1 MRGTVSGIFPTSISA
16 GLTLDRTTTQTAY
29 PAPAWT
35 LSAVLRGPSQINL
48 TSEPADVSHR
58 FLVAASETGEW
69 SPGDYWYSVRATDGT
84 TVVEVE
90 AGQITI
96 KPDLASISATHDGRN
111 HVQRV
116 LDAIEAVLERRATQ
130 DQEKYKINNR
140 ELWRT
145 PLSELLVLRDRYRS
159 ELRRMKAAAKG
170 GLFDQA
176 VRVRF
181 R

>member
-1 MRGTVSGIFPTSISA
+1 M
-16 GLTLDRTTTQTAY
+16 
-29 PAPAWT
+29 
-35 LSAVLRGPSQINL
+35 
-48 TSEPADVSHR
+48 
-58 FLVAASETGEW
+58 
-69 SPGDYWYSVRATDGT
+69 RATDGT
-84 TVVEVE
+84 TVVEIE

-159 ELRRMKAAAKG
+159 ELRRMRAAAKG

>member
-1 MRGTVSGIFPTSISA
+1 MF
-16 GLTLDRTTTQTAY
+16 
-29 PAPAWT
+29 
-35 LSAVLRGPSQINL
+35 RGPSQIDL
-48 TSEPADVSHR
+48 TAEPAGASHR
-58 FLVAASETGEW
+58 FLVSASATGEW

-96 KPDLASISATHDGRN
+96 KPDLASISAVHDGRD
-111 HVQRV
+111 HVRRV

-145 PLSELLVLRDRYRS
+145 PISELLVLRDRYRS
-159 ELRRMKAAAKG
+159 ELRRMNAVAKG

>member
-1 MRGTVSGIFPTSISA
+1 MSGIFPTSISA

-35 LSAVLRGPSQINL
+35 LSAVFRGPSQINL
-48 TSEPADVSHR
+48 TAEPVGASHR
-58 FLVAASETGEW
+58 FLVAAGETGEW
-69 SPGDYWYSVRATDGT
+69 SPGDYWYSVRATDGV

-90 AGQITI
+90 AGQTKI
-96 KPDLASISATHDGRN
+96 KPDLASINAVHDGRD
-111 HVQRV
+111 HVRRV
-116 LDAIEAVLERRATQ
+116 LDSIEAVLERRATQ

-145 PLSELLVLRDRYRS
+145 PISELLVLRDRYRS
-159 ELRRMKAAAKG
+159 ELRRMNAVAKG

>member
-1 MRGTVSGIFPTSISA
+1 MTGIFPTSISA
-16 GLTLDRTTTQTAY
+16 GLTLDKTATLTAY
-29 PAPAWT
+29 PAPAWS
-35 LSAVLRGPSQINL
+35 LSAVLRGPSAINL
-48 TSEPADVSHR
+48 TAEAAGLAHR
-58 FLVAASETGEW
+58 FLVQADQTAAW
-69 SPGDYWYSVRATDGT
+69 APGDYWYSIRATDGAA
-84 TVVEVE
+84 VVEVE

-96 KPDLASISATHDGRN
+96 KPDLAAAAAGHDGRD
-111 HVQRV
+111 HVRRV
-116 LDAIEAVLERRATQ
+116 LDAIEAVLEKRATQ

-145 PLSELLVLRDRYRS
+145 PISELLMLRDRYRS
-159 ELRRMKAAAKG
+159 ELRRMNAARKG